1 MGEFS
6 VIINL
11 VLKKSYKIVTKEA
24 TMLQINR
31 ESETFMNKIRR
42 TINVGALAAIMAA
55 GMVHSPVFA
64 ASDAAAPAP
73 ATVEAQKAA
82 EAVSVT
88 VGDAVFYLKNS
99 ADYDAFMAKL
109 QNRFKAEGATV
120 RRMDIEPEIK
130 AEAVKTEEKILTV
143 DEAFKLLLTGG
154 KEEAVYV
161 AEETE
166 SLESVAKKFNMTVD
180 EIKALNADWED
191 PLHKGSKITVL
202 KPAPMITVTLEQEK
216 KAQSAVAFKTVEKED
231 PNQVKSVRKVVRAG
245 KAGTMETTTRV
256 ESENGKVTAS
266 VTEASRLIQEPVDE
280 IVAVGTKEGLATG
293 SFMTPTVG
301 RLSSP
306 FGPRWGR
313 FHYGIDLANATGT
326 DVVAADGGVVT
337 RAGMAGSYGNLII
350 IDHQNGTST
359 RYAHLSAFNVK
370 AGDVVQKGQSIGKI
384 GSTGRSTGPHLH
396 FEVRVGGVAKN
407 PLEFIKL

>member
-1 MGEFS
+1 M
-6 VIINL
+6 
-11 VLKKSYKIVTKEA
+11 
-24 TMLQINR
+24 
-31 ESETFMNKIRR
+31 MNKIRR

-64 ASDAAAPAP
+64 AAPAENPAP
-73 ATVEAQKAA
+73 AAVEAQKAA

-88 VGDAVFYLKNS
+88 LGDAVFYLKS
-99 ADYDAFMAKL
+99 PADYDALMAKL
-109 QNRFKAEGATV
+109 QNHFKAEGATV
-120 RRMDIEPEIK
+120 RRMDIEPQIK

-154 KEEAVYV
+154 REEAVYV

-180 EIKALNADWED
+180 EIKALNANWED

-202 KPAPMITVTLEQEK
+202 KPAPMVTVTLQQEK
-216 KAQSAVAFKTVEKED
+216 KAQSPVAFKTVKKED
-231 PNQVKSVRKVVRAG
+231 SNQVKSVKKVLRAG
-245 KAGTMETTTRV
+245 KAGALETTTRV

-266 VTEASRLIQEPVDE
+266 VTEASRLVQEPVDE
-280 IVAVGTKEGLATG
+280 IVVVGTKEGLATG

-313 FHYGIDLANATGT
+313 FHYGVDLANATGT
-326 DVVAADGGVVT
+326 NVVAADGGVVT

-407 PLEFIKL
+407 PLDFIKL

>member
-1 MGEFS
+1 
-6 VIINL
+6 
-11 VLKKSYKIVTKEA
+11 
-24 TMLQINR
+24 
-31 ESETFMNKIRR
+31 MNKIRR

-64 ASDAAAPAP
+64 AAPAENPAP
-73 ATVEAQKAA
+73 AAVEAQKVA

-88 VGDAVFYLKNS
+88 LGDAVFYLKS
-99 ADYDAFMAKL
+99 PADYDALMAKL
-109 QNRFKAEGATV
+109 QNHFKAEGATV
-120 RRMDIEPEIK
+120 RRMDIEPQIK

-154 KEEAVYV
+154 REEAVYV

-180 EIKALNADWED
+180 EIKALNANWED

-202 KPAPMITVTLEQEK
+202 KPAPMVTVTLQQEK
-216 KAQSAVAFKTVEKED
+216 KAQSPVAFKTVKKED
-231 PNQVKSVRKVVRAG
+231 SNQVKSVKKVLRAG
-245 KAGTMETTTRV
+245 KAGALETTTRV

-266 VTEASRLIQEPVDE
+266 VTEASRLVQEPVDE
-280 IVAVGTKEGLATG
+280 IVVVGTKEGLATG

-313 FHYGIDLANATGT
+313 FHYGVDLANATGT
-326 DVVAADGGVVT
+326 NVVAADGGVVT

-407 PLEFIKL
+407 PLDFIKL

>member
-1 MGEFS
+1 
-6 VIINL
+6 
-11 VLKKSYKIVTKEA
+11 
-24 TMLQINR
+24 
-31 ESETFMNKIRR
+31 MNKIRR
-42 TINVGALAAIMAA
+42 TINVGALAAVMAA
-55 GMVHSPVFA
+55 GMVHSPAFA
-64 ASDAAAPAP
+64 AQAPAENPAP
-73 ATVEAQKAA
+73 ALAETKKAT

-88 VGDAVFYLKNS
+88 VGDAVFYLKS
-99 ADYDAFMAKL
+99 PADYDALMAKL
-109 QNRFKAEGATV
+109 QNHFKAKGATV
-120 RRMDIEPEIK
+120 RRMELEPEIK
-130 AEAVKTEEKILTV
+130 AEAVTTEEKILTV

-154 KEEAVYV
+154 REEAVYV

-180 EIKALNADWED
+180 EIKALNAHWQD

-202 KPAPMITVTLEQEK
+202 KPAPMVTVTLEQEM
-216 KAQSAVAFKTVEKED
+216 KAQSPVAFKTVTKED
-231 PNQVKSVRKVVRAG
+231 PNQVKSVKKVAQAG
-245 KAGTMETTTRV
+245 KAGLLETTTRI
-256 ESENGKVTAS
+256 ESKNGKVTAS

-293 SFMTPTVG
+293 SFMKPTVG

-337 RAGMAGSYGNLII
+337 RVGMAGSYGNLII

-359 RYAHLSAFNVK
+359 RYAHLSAYSVK
-370 AGDVVQKGQSIGKI
+370 VGDVVQKGQSIGKI

-396 FEVRVGGVAKN
+396 FEVRVGGVARN

>member
-1 MGEFS
+1 
-6 VIINL
+6 
-11 VLKKSYKIVTKEA
+11 
-24 TMLQINR
+24 
-31 ESETFMNKIRR
+31 MNKIRR
-42 TINVGALAAIMAA
+42 TINVGALAAVMAA
-55 GMVHSPVFA
+55 GMVHSPVIA
-64 ASDAAAPAP
+64 AQAPAENPAP
-73 ATVEAQKAA
+73 ALAETKKDT

-88 VGDAVFYLKNS
+88 VGDGVFYLKNA
-99 ADYDAFMAKL
+99 ADYDALMAKL
-109 QNRFKAEGATV
+109 QNHFKAKGAKV
-120 RRMDIEPEIK
+120 RRMELEPEIK
-130 AEAVKTEEKILTV
+130 AEAVTTEEKILTV

-154 KEEAVYV
+154 REEAVYV

-180 EIKALNADWED
+180 EIKALNAHWED
-191 PLHKGSKITVL
+191 PLHKGSKINVL
-202 KPAPMITVTLEQEK
+202 KAAPMVTVTLEQEM
-216 KAQSAVAFKTVEKED
+216 KAQSPVAFKTVTKED
-231 PNQVKSVRKVVRAG
+231 PNQVKSVKKVAQAG
-245 KAGTMETTTRV
+245 KAGLLETTTCV
-256 ESENGKVTAS
+256 KSENGKVTAS
-266 VTEASRLIQEPVDE
+266 VTEASRLVQEPVDE

-293 SFMTPTVG
+293 SFMKPTVG

-337 RAGMAGSYGNLII
+337 RVGMAGSYGTLII

-359 RYAHLSAFNVK
+359 RYAHLSAYSVK
-370 AGDVVQKGQSIGKI
+370 VGDVVQKGQSIGKI

-396 FEVRVGGVAKN
+396 FEVRVGGVARN

>member
-1 MGEFS
+1 M
-6 VIINL
+6 
-11 VLKKSYKIVTKEA
+11 
-24 TMLQINR
+24 NR

-42 TINVGALAAIMAA
+42 TINLGALAAVMAA

-64 ASDAAAPAP
+64 AEATAENTAPAI
-73 ATVEAQKAA
+73 VEEEKAA
-82 EAVSVT
+82 EAVRVT
-88 VGDAVFYLKNS
+88 VGDAAFYLKRP
-99 ADYDAFMAKL
+99 ADYDALMAKL
-109 QNRFKAEGATV
+109 QNHYKAKGATV

-130 AEAVKTEEKILTV
+130 AEAVKTEEKTLTV
-143 DEAFKLLLTGG
+143 DEALNLLLTGG
-154 KEEAVYV
+154 REEAVYV

-180 EIKALNADWED
+180 EIKALNANWED

-202 KPAPMITVTLEQEK
+202 KAAPLVTVTLEQEM
-216 KAQSAVAFKTVEKED
+216 KAQSAVPFKTVKKED
-231 PNQVKSVRKVVRAG
+231 SNKVKSVRKVEQAG
-245 KAGTMETTTRV
+245 KAGALETTTRI
-256 ESENGKVTAS
+256 ETQNGKLTFS
-266 VTEASRLIQEPVDE
+266 VTEASRLVQEPVDE
-280 IVAVGTKEGLATG
+280 IVVVGTKEGLATG

-313 FHYGIDLANATGT
+313 FHYGIDLANSMGT
-326 DVVAADGGVVT
+326 NVVAADGGVVT
-337 RAGMAGSYGNLII
+337 RACMAGSYGNLIV

-370 AGDVVQKGQSIGKI
+370 VGDVVQKGQSIGKI

-396 FEVRVGGVAKN
+396 FEVRVNGVARN

>member
-1 MGEFS
+1 
-6 VIINL
+6 
-11 VLKKSYKIVTKEA
+11 
-24 TMLQINR
+24 
-31 ESETFMNKIRR
+31 MNKIRR

-64 ASDAAAPAP
+64 AQASAENPAP
-73 ATVEAQKAA
+73 AAVEAQKAA

-99 ADYDAFMAKL
+99 ADYDALMAKL

-120 RRMDIEPEIK
+120 RRMEIEPEIK

-154 KEEAVYV
+154 REEAVYV

-166 SLESVAKKFNMTVD
+166 SLESVAKKFNMSVD
-180 EIKALNADWED
+180 EIKALNANWED

-202 KPAPMITVTLEQEK
+202 KPTPMVTVTLQQEK
-216 KAQSAVAFKTVEKED
+216 KAQSSVAFKTVKKED
-231 PNQVKSVRKVVRAG
+231 PNQVKSVKKVLRAG
-245 KAGTMETTTRV
+245 KAGALETTTRV

-266 VTEASRLIQEPVDE
+266 VTEASRLVQEPVDE
-280 IVAVGTKEGLATG
+280 IVVVGTKEGLATG

-313 FHYGIDLANATGT
+313 FHYGVDLANATGT

-407 PLEFIKL
+407 PLDFIKL